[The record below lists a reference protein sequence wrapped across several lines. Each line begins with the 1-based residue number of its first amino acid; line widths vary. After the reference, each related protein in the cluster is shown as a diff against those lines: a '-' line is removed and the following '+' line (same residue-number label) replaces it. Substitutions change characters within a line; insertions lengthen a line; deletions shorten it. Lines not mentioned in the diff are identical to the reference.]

1 MIVDT
6 TLGWGSCVSRLYLK
20 DGSEFSSLVFVDGG
34 IFFHPNFPFVHFN
47 DFATCS
53 LLELAC
59 TRLQDSEQPR
69 PTHFFKGKALGTR
82 LDSEDNG
89 SKKSGKNRGRAGKSA
104 RAFFTSRSL
113 FSLVYTDR
121 ELGKGYVRISSRF
134 PKINFIEVVL
144 LIDPNLFK
152 MGFLLFFRKLD
163 DDKRNI

>member
-1 MIVDT
+1 MRTMD
-6 TLGWGSCVSRLYLK
+6 R
-20 DGSEFSSLVFVDGG
+20 
-34 IFFHPNFPFVHFN
+34 
-47 DFATCS
+47 
-53 LLELAC
+53 
-59 TRLQDSEQPR
+59 
-69 PTHFFKGKALGTR
+69 
-82 LDSEDNG
+82 
-89 SKKSGKNRGRAGKSA
+89 KNAGKTAGGLGRA

>member
-1 MIVDT
+1 MIVDFCSVNRNITNT

-59 TRLQDSEQPR
+59 TRLQDSE
-69 PTHFFKGKALGTR
+69 
-82 LDSEDNG
+82 DNG

-134 PKINFIEVVL
+134 PKINFIELVL